1 MKPNNSIK
9 NWAEDDRP
17 REKMMRK
24 GIDTLSNA
32 ELLAILFSTG
42 SREMS
47 AVELARQLLEIADN
61 NLDRLAKMDLDQLM
75 QIKGI
80 GEAKAISVHTALE
93 LGKRRTAQPYEE
105 TKAFGSSQDVFAYFG
120 SKLRD
125 LPYEEFWILLL
136 NRANKMIEPVKIS
149 QGGMSGTVVDV
160 RIVLRNAI
168 MKQASSVI
176 MCHNH
181 PSGNTKPSQQDID
194 ITKKMKEAGILMDIK
209 LFDHLI
215 VTDKAYFSFAD
226 EGMI

>member
-120 SKLRD
+120 SKLKD

-136 NRANKMIEPVKIS
+136 NRANRMIEPVKIS

-168 MKQASSVI
+168 LKQASSVI
-176 MCHNH
+176 ICHNH

-194 ITKKMKEAGILMDIK
+194 ITRKIKEAGTLMDIK

-215 VTDKAYFSFAD
+215 VADKAYFSFAD

>member
-24 GIDTLSNA
+24 GIGTLSNA

-47 AVELARQLLEIADN
+47 AVELARQLLEMADN
-61 NLDRLAKMDLDQLM
+61 NLDRLAKMGLDQLM

-93 LGKRRTAQPYEE
+93 LGKRRSVQPYEE
-105 TKAFGSSQDVFAYFG
+105 AKTFASSHDVYTYFG
-120 SKLRD
+120 NKLRD

-136 NRANKMIEPVKIS
+136 NRANRMIEPVKIS

-168 MKQASSVI
+168 IKQASSVI

-194 ITKKMKEAGILMDIK
+194 ITKKVKEAGALMDIK

>member
-1 MKPNNSIK
+1 MKPNSIK

-105 TKAFGSSQDVFAYFG
+105 AKVFGSSHDVFTYFG

-168 MKQASSVI
+168 LKQASSVI

-194 ITKKMKEAGILMDIK
+194 ITKKMKEAGTLMDIK

-215 VTDKAYFSFAD
+215 LTDKAYFSFAD